1 MKSYLRVALA
11 VYAKDVRLEART
23 KETVTAITVFAVIVA
38 FIFGFAFDPSPTIVA
53 VVGPGIV
60 WVAYVFT
67 GILGMNR
74 TFALER
80 DRGTLDGLLLAPVSR
95 ESVYAGKLA
104 STATIML
111 VVEAAL
117 FPVFLVL
124 FDLNLFNI
132 WFVLVALAA
141 TIGFATV
148 GTLFSAI
155 AAHTRAREVLLPLLF
170 LPIVLPVIISAVSGT
185 DAAIAGDGWDGVGK
199 WLQFIVAFDAVFLV
213 LSSWAFDFVLEE

>member
-1 MKSYLRVALA
+1 MSNYLRGAMA
-11 VYAKDVRLEART
+11 IYAKDIRLEART
-23 KETVTAITVFAVIVA
+23 KETVSAVFAFAIIIA
-38 FIFGFAFDPSPTIVA
+38 FIFGFAFDPRPSVVA
-53 VVGPGIV
+53 IVGPGIV

-74 TFALER
+74 AFALER
-80 DRGTLDGLLLAPVSR
+80 DRGTLEGLLLAPVGR
-95 ESVYAGKLA
+95 EAVYAGKLL
-104 STATIML
+104 STATIMIF
-111 VVEAAL
+111 VESLL

-132 WFVLVALAA
+132 WFALIALAA

-155 AAHTRAREVLLPLLF
+155 AAHTRAREILLPLLF
-170 LPIVLPVIISAVSGT
+170 LPIVLPIIIGAVTSTG
-185 DAAIAGDGWDGVGK
+185 AAIDGDGWDGVGK
-199 WLQFIVAFDAVFLV
+199 WLQFILAFDAVFLV

>member
-1 MKSYLRVALA
+1 MSNYLRGAMA
-11 VYAKDVRLEART
+11 IYAKDIRLEART
-23 KETVTAITVFAVIVA
+23 KETVSAVFAFAIIIS
-38 FIFGFAFDPSPTIVA
+38 FIFGFAFDPRPSVVA
-53 VVGPGIV
+53 IVGPGIV

-80 DRGTLDGLLLAPVSR
+80 DRGTLEGLLLAPVGR
-95 ESVYAGKLA
+95 EAVYAGKLL
-104 STATIML
+104 STATIMIF
-111 VVEAAL
+111 VEALL

-132 WFVLVALAA
+132 WFALIALAA

-155 AAHTRAREVLLPLLF
+155 AAHTRAREILLPLLF
-170 LPIVLPVIISAVSGT
+170 LPIVLPIIIGAVTSTG
-185 DAAIAGDGWDGVGK
+185 AAIDGDGWDGVGK
-199 WLQFIVAFDAVFLV
+199 WLQFILAFDAVFLV